1 MNAAL
6 HRLLVLAAA
15 CVGVVLAACGSG
27 GEDTPPP
34 PAAPVVALQVQPVKT
49 FSFTWADVTG
59 ASEYR
64 LLEDADTTDAEA
76 GYEQVASVAAGVGRH
91 DHVVALHRR
100 TNAGYVLQACNAG
113 GCSDSAPVA
122 ASGALAA
129 AIGYIKASN
138 AGAHDGF
145 GTVALS
151 ADGST
156 LAVGATG
163 EASSATG
170 PGGNQADDS
179 ATGSGAVY
187 VFRRRGTAWAQEMY
201 LKAGNAQAGDLFGSA
216 VALSADGD
224 TLAVG
229 ARQEDGGATGVDGDP
244 GDNSALQS
252 GAVYVFERSGTQWTQ
267 QAYVKAGNTG
277 ANDLFGAALALSGD
291 GRTLAVGAM
300 RESSGATGIG
310 GDAADNSAPNSG
322 AVYVYA
328 RGATGW
334 SQQAYVKAS
343 NAAAGDYFGYALALA
358 SDGQTLVVGAH
369 GESSGATGIDGN
381 QADDSVPNSGAAY
394 VFVRGAAGWAQQ
406 AYLKAGNPG
415 AGDGFGMAVALSA
428 DGHTLAVG
436 ALGES
441 SSAAGVDGDPHDNA
455 TPESGAAYLFVR
467 QGTTWA
473 QQAYVK
479 ASNPGRGDLFG
490 ADVALSADGHTLAVG
505 THWEA
510 GSAVGL
516 NGNQADDSA
525 LAAGAAYVF
534 TRQGTTW
541 RQRAY
546 VKAPNAQAGDYFAA
560 YLALSAD
567 GQTLAVGA
575 PGERSSATGIGGD
588 QGDNAATY
596 CGAVYLY

>member
-122 ASGALAA
+122 ASVALAA

-252 GAVYVFERSGTQWTQ
+252 GAVYVFERSGTQWTRRP
-267 QAYVKAGNTG
+267 T
-277 ANDLFGAALALSGD
+277 
-291 GRTLAVGAM
+291 
-300 RESSGATGIG
+300 
-310 GDAADNSAPNSG
+310 
-322 AVYVYA
+322 
-328 RGATGW
+328 
-334 SQQAYVKAS
+334 
-343 NAAAGDYFGYALALA
+343 
-358 SDGQTLVVGAH
+358 
-369 GESSGATGIDGN
+369 
-381 QADDSVPNSGAAY
+381 
-394 VFVRGAAGWAQQ
+394 
-406 AYLKAGNPG
+406 
-415 AGDGFGMAVALSA
+415 
-428 DGHTLAVG
+428 
-436 ALGES
+436 
-441 SSAAGVDGDPHDNA
+441 
-455 TPESGAAYLFVR
+455 
-467 QGTTWA
+467 
-473 QQAYVK
+473 
-479 ASNPGRGDLFG
+479 
-490 ADVALSADGHTLAVG
+490 
-505 THWEA
+505 
-510 GSAVGL
+510 
-516 NGNQADDSA
+516 
-525 LAAGAAYVF
+525 
-534 TRQGTTW
+534 
-541 RQRAY
+541 
-546 VKAPNAQAGDYFAA
+546 
-560 YLALSAD
+560 
-567 GQTLAVGA
+567 
-575 PGERSSATGIGGD
+575 
-588 QGDNAATY
+588 
-596 CGAVYLY
+596 